1 MQKMEDDK
9 IYRKLAFLFE
19 DKSMPS
25 MVLLDGKWGSGKS
38 YYLNNK
44 LIPFLTEKKQKT
56 VVTFSLYGIANIDDF
71 RDKLISA
78 FILKNKNATGILDK
92 LITTL
97 ADAPAIKNSDNSSAL
112 LSIFNGIK
120 GAAKHAILSKIEK
133 FTLVLDDLE
142 RLDNVNLIKAIL
154 GECLQLAENN
164 KIEVIVAANSEAIKN
179 LDEAFDKCISDKIA
193 FSLDYEE
200 TVKITFDGLNKEI
213 PSENMTKRL
222 ESIRKLDI
230 KNLRVL
236 KRSAKRLAELIEQL
250 RKKPDIDEIVS
261 ANILIP
267 KIISIVNAHYQL
279 GFSSAL
285 IKENV
290 NGRQSRLFL
299 DLTDTTLTP
308 EEEDRRKIFDLAE
321 SSSDDII
328 EYACGEKFSASEIE
342 DFGVLPAKSNL
353 LDKLIYTGTHQI
365 SQAEFSTAYKQLIEY
380 IKRTSQV
387 ECHYWFNCI
396 DTLDLLI
403 KQKSI
408 TKPDFI
414 EGTVL
419 EFATSKLKVVKFSL
433 QAKKRSTPRR
443 LVNEELQAMMTKQL
457 NILKTRDN
465 ESSIDNLKTRMLK
478 NWKQTDFEIYS
489 SYEHKPFFNIIGAE
503 FLIQCV
509 DRWDHIDILGFEDF
523 IRSRYNFSN
532 VKDFYTDEAYDLDC
546 LLQWL
551 IDKVKDCQPNLKNG
565 AFYQLSETLANV
577 VKKLS

>member
-1 MQKMEDDK
+1 MEKDK

-38 YYLNNK
+38 YYLNNE
-44 LIPFLTEKKQKT
+44 LIPFLTKEKKKI
-56 VVTFSLYGIANIDDF
+56 VVSFSLYGVANIDDF

-78 FILKNKNATGILDK
+78 FILKNKNATSILDK
-92 LITTL
+92 LITSVAGAT
-97 ADAPAIKNSDNSSAL
+97 AFTSSDNSSAL

-120 GAAKHAILSKIEK
+120 GAAKHVVLSKIEK

-142 RLDNVNLIKAIL
+142 RVDDLNLIKAIL

-164 KIEVIVAANSEAIKN
+164 EVEVLIAANSEAIKDLN
-179 LDEAFDKCISDKIA
+179 EAFDKCISDKIS
-193 FSLDYEE
+193 FSLDYEKAAE
-200 TVKITFDGLNKEI
+200 IAFNGLQDKIPKQ
-213 PSENMTKRL
+213 NMQAML
-222 ESIRKLDI
+222 ESIRKLEI

-236 KRSAKRLAELIEQL
+236 KRSAKRIAELIEEL
-250 RKKPDIDEIVS
+250 HKKTEIDEIFS

-267 KIISIVNAHYQL
+267 KIISIANAHYQL
-279 GFSSAL
+279 GFSCAA
-285 IKENV
+285 IKKNV
-290 NGRQSRLFL
+290 NSRQSRLFL
-299 DLTDTTLTP
+299 ELTDTALTP
-308 EEEDRRKIFDLAE
+308 EEEEQRKIFDLAE

-342 DFGVLPAKSNL
+342 DFGALPAKSNL
-353 LDKLIYTGTHQI
+353 LDKLIYAGTRQI

-380 IKRTSQV
+380 INRTSPV

-403 KQKSI
+403 RQKSI

-443 LVNEELQAMMTKQL
+443 LVNDELQAMMVEQF
-457 NILKTRDN
+457 NIVKIRDT
-465 ESSIDNLKTRMLK
+465 ESSIDHLKTRMLK
-478 NWKQTDFEIYS
+478 NWKQTDSEIYS
-489 SYEHKPFFNIIGAE
+489 NYEHKPFFNIIGAE
-503 FLIQCV
+503 FLIQCLN
-509 DRWDHIDILGFEDF
+509 RWDHSDILGFEDF

-532 VKDFYTDEAYDLDC
+532 VKDFYTDEAYDLNF

-551 IDKVKDCQPNLKNG
+551 IAKIKDCQPNLKNG
-565 AFYQLSETLANV
+565 AFYELSETLANV
-577 VKKLS
+577 VEKLS